1 MLLVVALAL
10 TALGLA
16 IGSFAGVVAYRT
28 GQGESW
34 VTGRSHCDNCGA
46 LVAAYDNVP
55 VASWVL
61 LRGRCRNCAQPIPVR
76 YPLIE
81 AALGASFAAVF
92 LVLRDDGAGYVVL
105 GCVFASVL
113 AVITLTDLERR
124 IIPNRV
130 LAFGA
135 VVGIALVAVVD
146 SGALPERLIAAAAG
160 GGFLLIVALAYPRGM
175 GMGDVKLAAMMG
187 LYLGSAVAP
196 ALLIGFAAGSVL
208 GVGLILKHG
217 SEGRRL
223 AVPFGPFLALG
234 GILGLLVGPDIVDWY
249 TDSFFGQ

>member
-1 MLLVVALAL
+1 VLPIAIALAL
-10 TALGLA
+10 LGLA

-34 VTGRSHCDNCGA
+34 VSGRSHCDECGKQIA
-46 LVAAYDNVP
+46 SYDNIP
-55 VASWVL
+55 VLSWVL
-61 LRGRCRNCAQPIPVR
+61 LRGRCRNCGALIPAR

-81 AALGASFAAVF
+81 AGLGVSFAAVY
-92 LVLRDDGAGYVVL
+92 LVLRDDGAGYVAL

-130 LAFGA
+130 VAFGA
-135 VVGIALVAVVD
+135 VAGIVGVALID
-146 SGALPERLIAAAAG
+146 PGMLPESLIAAAAG
-160 GGFLLIVALAYPRGM
+160 GGFLLLAALAYPRGM
-175 GMGDVKLAAMMG
+175 GMGDVKLVAMMG
-187 LYLGSAVAP
+187 IYLGSSIAP

-208 GVGLILKHG
+208 GVALILKHG
-217 SEGRRL
+217 SEGRRM

-249 TDSFFGQ
+249 TGSFFGG